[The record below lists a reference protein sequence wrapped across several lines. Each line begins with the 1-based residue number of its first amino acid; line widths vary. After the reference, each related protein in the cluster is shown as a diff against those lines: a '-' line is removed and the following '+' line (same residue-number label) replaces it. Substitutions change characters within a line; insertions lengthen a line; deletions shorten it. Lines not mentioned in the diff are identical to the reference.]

1 MIHLINSSEKKVG
14 TVREI
19 YSNLLDQGISGVR
32 INLPENINQEVIF
45 LSLNLKC
52 LTPHNIWTLE
62 NGKSRRLIT
71 KLPVLSPV
79 HSENKLTLQPGE
91 NGIALLTQLDN
102 VGRISQNVMTLII
115 KDFKYF
121 NNLSQAKPYVT
132 IPSQFSRIK
141 TNFNYLSLVDQIY
154 FINLKKRPERKIH
167 IIGQLQKMAIPKN
180 QVTAIT
186 AVNLPSNPQI
196 GCALSHMKALSD
208 AAHQG
213 YDSILILE
221 DDFTFRVDRL
231 VFQDRLKSLY
241 QYHPNWDVCLL
252 SSVNYKGN
260 KTKCHCLDQ
269 VVKADTTAGY
279 LVRKSAVSLLFNV
292 FLQCTRPRPE
302 FCANQSAIDV
312 AWQTLQPKLN
322 WYIFNPHLGY
332 QTDKFPS
339 DIEYFRCQV
348 Y

>member
-1 MIHLINSSEKKVG
+1 MIHLINSSEKIVG
-14 TVREI
+14 GVREI
-19 YSNLLDQGISGVR
+19 YSNLRDQGISGVR
-32 INLPENINQEVIF
+32 INLPENIDHEVIY
-45 LSLNLKC
+45 LSLNLTC
-52 LTPHNIWTLE
+52 LTPHNIWTLQ
-62 NGKSRRLIT
+62 NGKGRRLIT
-71 KLPVLSPV
+71 RLPVLSPI

-91 NGIALLTQLDN
+91 NGIALLTQQDN
-102 VGRISQNVMTLII
+102 VRTTFQNAMTLII

-121 NNLSQAKPYVT
+121 NSLSQAKPDVT
-132 IPSQFSRIK
+132 IPFQISPTK
-141 TNFNYLSLVDQIY
+141 THFNYLSLVDQIY
-154 FINLKKRPERKIH
+154 FINLKKRPERKVH
-167 IIGQLQKMAIPKN
+167 IMGQLQKMAITKN
-180 QVTAIT
+180 QVTPIT

-208 AAHQG
+208 AAHQD

-260 KTKCHCLDQ
+260 KTRCPCLDR

-279 LVRKSAVSLLFNV
+279 LVRKSAISLLFNV

-302 FCANQSAIDV
+302 FCANQAAIDV

-332 QTDKFPS
+332 QTEKFHS
-339 DIEYFRCQV
+339 DIECFRCQP